1 MSNREKV
8 EIAFNLEVESRR
20 ALKGLLAVDNVL
32 EQMFSRKDRLGD
44 RFDDQAVK
52 KFRNELNAGRT
63 QLREMEKAFGSS
75 KIGASL
81 SKNFDQIKKADK
93 VLRKA
98 LRDGEREIAAA
109 VKSNDKDK
117 EREVRKHWKR
127 VVDEAQKGL
136 DREQQRMRR
145 RASKGDAAKY
155 LKKQM
160 ETVSYYN
167 NRRGK
172 DGEPSQNKKD
182 VAEAITEGFDA
193 LKGKDL
199 LGVGKS
205 GGKLGIALAN
215 VLGKRSFL
223 KGEALSQ
230 KGKAKGGV
238 MGAAMGASGE
248 IMKSVGGLVAT
259 FGKLAPILSLAGS
272 ALSSFVLL
280 LIDIE
285 AKAKEMNK
293 ALLEGSATAG
303 FMGANMGDAKLAAAD
318 LESTLT
324 AIRKQAT
331 DPWENKKWGT
341 NADDVIRATNAYAQQ
356 GITKDILNSTFKTAN
371 ASSNEAAKSVG
382 DFGSLARVSF
392 GYSRMLGVSLQE
404 ITDFQAEMFT
414 EMGSSLG
421 DLRLEFARMTRD
433 ANESGIAANKFF
445 GILRGVSAD
454 LSLYTT
460 RLGQASA
467 ALKLIGKSMNPREA
481 QKFLQTVTQSYAQ
494 MSDEDRIR
502 ATRIVGEGKM
512 REIVGKDLESKTKKL
527 YSEIAQA
534 TGATIEE
541 IQSAGQASA
550 KDGGK
555 AMEAILNR
563 TEEGKKKTG
572 TLMGALS
579 EINMDKNALQK
590 GGLPGV
596 AEAAG
601 NMSLGASFDAT
612 KAQLARFGGKGKLK
626 DMTGIQGYAARKAAN
641 VSKETVRAMAKI
653 EDSIDRQKANL
664 GEELEG
670 LLAKKGAGTLS
681 EAEAAKL
688 TKLTNLGLTSKEAI
702 DKADT
707 SDIINS
713 MEMSDQEALFAATE
727 QRNYQQETSEYT
739 RGVMELLQ
747 LAIDGIFESMYQV
760 MLSIW
765 ETLSSMSPWGDPE
778 KNALQKAVLQS
789 RDPAMMKAFKESGGD
804 SAKMK
809 ASLLGD
815 RQAMAANPEMG
826 AKIGGALNGDKDKLR
841 EALLGS
847 GMFGSTFQTRSP
859 NFWFPTM
866 KGRVTKRAASEQG
879 MATVKAI
886 EGGKTYEQFLAEMS
900 PEDRKTL
907 NQKVM
912 ESLSAAQ
919 LVGMGAK
926 PQSPTTGPASAK
938 SVVANV
944 EDRIAQLGAKEGFA
958 AVPAKGTPTTSAPQ
972 QAKGTP
978 TTSAPQQAAAPTTTA
993 SSPAMVPAT
1002 PAEKDVM
1009 DTIDLQGKDTVRNLQ
1024 DLWALMSQQG
1034 IKVNKSHLSND
1045 WQPILKKAALEGV
1058 REALFE
1064 QAIYSSAN
1072 PTALL
1077 DRMGKSGLDEVAY
1090 LASRYKPATARA
1102 EGGAVTGIANGMAVF
1117 APPGEGLTSIG
1128 PGEKIVPSG
1137 TGSGAGAVH
1146 LHVNGIGGK
1155 DLANF
1160 LREKVAQGIYEY
1172 KSREKF

>member
-1 MSNREKV
+1 MTNRENV
-8 EIAFNLEVESRR
+8 EIAFNLEVESRS
-20 ALKGLLAVDNVL
+20 ALKGLLAVDNTL
-32 EQMFSRKDRLGD
+32 KKMFSRKDRLGD

-52 KFRNELNAGRT
+52 RFRNDLGAGRK
-63 QLREMEKAFGSS
+63 QLLGMEKAFGSS
-75 KIGASL
+75 KIGANL
-81 SKNFDQIKKADK
+81 SKNFDRIKKANK
-93 VLRKA
+93 SLQKA
-98 LRDGEREIAAA
+98 LSDGEREIAAA
-109 VKSNDKDK
+109 VKSNDKG
-117 EREVRKHWKR
+117 REAAVRKHWKR
-127 VVDEAQKGL
+127 VVDEAQKDL
-136 DREQQRMRR
+136 DREQQLMRR
-145 RASKGDAAKY
+145 QISKGGGSKY
-155 LKKQM
+155 LKKQS
-160 ETVSYYN
+160 ETATYYN

-182 VAEAITEGFDA
+182 VAEAISEGFDA

-215 VLGKRSFL
+215 VLGKRSFQA
-223 KGEALSQ
+223 GDALSQ

-248 IMKSVGGLVAT
+248 IMKSAGGLVAT
-259 FGKLAPILSLAGS
+259 LSKLAPILSLAGGV
-272 ALSSFVLL
+272 LSSLVSM

-303 FMGANMGDAKLAAAD
+303 FMGANMGDANLAAAD
-318 LESTLT
+318 LQSTLN
-324 AIRKQAT
+324 AVRDQAT
-331 DPWENKKWGT
+331 DTQENIKWGT
-341 NADDVIRATNAYAQQ
+341 NPDDIIRATNAYAQQ
-356 GITKDILNSTFKTAN
+356 GVTIETLNSAFQTAN

-382 DFGSLARVSF
+382 NFGSLARVSF
-392 GYSRMLGVSLQE
+392 GYSKMLGVSLQE

-421 DLRLEFARMTRD
+421 DLRLDFARMTRD

-467 ALKLIGKSMNPREA
+467 ALKLVGKSMNPREA
-481 QKFLQTVTQSYAQ
+481 QKFLSTVTQSYAQ
-494 MSDEDRIR
+494 MSEEDRLR
-502 ATRIVGEGKM
+502 ATLIAGEGKM
-512 REIVGKDLESKTKKL
+512 RGIVGKDLESKTKKL

-590 GGLPGV
+590 GGTMGV

-601 NMSLGASFDAT
+601 NMSLGASLDAT

-641 VSKETVRAMAKI
+641 VSKETLRSMAKL

-702 DKADT
+702 DKADN

-713 MEMSDQEALFAATE
+713 MEASDQEALVEATE
-727 QRNYQQETSEYT
+727 QKNFQQETANYT
-739 RGVMELLQ
+739 RGAMDLLQ

-765 ETLSSMSPWGDPE
+765 EILSSVPLFGGNPE
-778 KNALQKAVLQS
+778 KNGLQKAVLGS
-789 RDPAMMKAFKESGGD
+789 RDPAMMKAFKETGGD
-804 SAKMK
+804 PAKMK
-809 ASLLGD
+809 AALLGNWAN
-815 RQAMAANPEMG
+815 RQAMAANPETG
-826 AKIGGALNGDKDKLR
+826 GKIGAVLNGDKDKLR
-841 EALLGS
+841 EALMSS
-847 GMFGSTFQTRSP
+847 GMFGSTFDD
-859 NFWFPTM
+859 
-866 KGRVTKRAASEQG
+866 KGL
-879 MATVKAI
+879 ATAKAI

-912 ESLSAAQ
+912 ERSLNAEQ

-926 PQSPTTGPASAK
+926 GTSAAK
-938 SVVANV
+938 AVVAQATSGGAPAPTV
-944 EDRIAQLGAKEGFA
+944 SATPSPIA
-958 AVPAKGTPTTSAPQ
+958 P
-972 QAKGTP
+972 
-978 TTSAPQQAAAPTTTA
+978 AAAPATVAA
-993 SSPAMVPAT
+993 SIPAT
-1002 PAEKDVM
+1002 PAEKEVI
-1009 DTIDLQGKDTVRNLQ
+1009 DTINLQGKDTVRNLQ

-1034 IKVNKSHLSND
+1034 IKVNKSHLAND

-1077 DRMGKSGLDEVAY
+1077 DRMGKSGLDGVAA
-1090 LASRYKPATARA
+1090 LASSYKPATAHA

>member
-1 MSNREKV
+1 MATSREDV
-8 EIAFNLEVESRR
+8 EIAFNLEVDTRS
-20 ALKGLLAVDNVL
+20 ALKGIVAVDNTL
-32 EQMFSRKDRLGD
+32 KKMFARKDRLGD
-44 RFDDQAVK
+44 RFDADDVK
-52 KFRNELNAGRT
+52 KFRNELSAGRK
-63 QLREMEKAFGSS
+63 QLLGMERALGSS
-75 KIGASL
+75 KIGSNL
-81 SKNFDQIKKADK
+81 SKNFDQIKKANKD
-93 VLRKA
+93 LQKA
-98 LRDGEREIAAA
+98 LIQGEREIAAA
-109 VKSNDKDK
+109 VKSNDKG
-117 EREVRKHWKR
+117 REAQVRKHWKR

-136 DREQQRMRR
+136 DREQQLMRR

-155 LKKQM
+155 LKKQS

-182 VAEAITEGFDA
+182 IADAISEGFDA
-193 LKGKDL
+193 IKGKDL

-205 GGKLGIALAN
+205 GGKFGIALAN
-215 VLGKRSFL
+215 ALGKRSFQA
-223 KGEALSQ
+223 GDALSQ

-248 IMKSVGGLVAT
+248 IMKSAGGLVAT
-259 FGKLAPILSLAGS
+259 LSKLAPILSLAGGV
-272 ALSSFVLL
+272 LSSLVSM

-303 FMGANMGDAKLAAAD
+303 FMGANMGDANLAAAD
-318 LESTLT
+318 LQSTLN
-324 AIRKQAT
+324 AVRDQAT
-331 DPWENKKWGT
+331 DIQENYKWGT

-356 GITKDILNSTFKTAN
+356 GVTLDTLNSAFKTAN

-421 DLRLEFARMTRD
+421 DLRLEFSRMTRD

-481 QKFLQTVTQSYAQ
+481 QKFLQTVTQRYAQ
-494 MSDEDRIR
+494 MSEEDRLR
-502 ATRIVGEGKM
+502 ATLIAGEGKM
-512 REIVGKDLESKTKKL
+512 RGIVGKDLESKTKKL

-590 GGLPGV
+590 GGTMGV

-601 NMSLGASFDAT
+601 NMSLGASLDAT

-626 DMTGIQGYAARKAAN
+626 DMTGIQGYAARKAAG
-641 VSKETVRAMAKI
+641 VSKETFRAMAKL

-702 DKADT
+702 DKADN

-713 MEMSDQEALFAATE
+713 MEASDQEALVEATE
-727 QRNYQQETSEYT
+727 QKNFQQETANYT
-739 RGVMELLQ
+739 RGVMDLLQ

-765 ETLSSMSPWGDPE
+765 ETLSSAPMFGGNPE
-778 KNALQKAVLQS
+778 KSALQKAVLQS
-789 RDPAMMKAFKESGGD
+789 RDPAALKAFKESGGD

-809 ASLLGD
+809 ASLLGNWSN

-841 EALLGS
+841 EALMNS
-847 GMFGSTFQTRSP
+847 GMFGSTF
-859 NFWFPTM
+859 
-866 KGRVTKRAASEQG
+866 SEQG
-879 MATVKAI
+879 MATAKAI

-912 ESLSAAQ
+912 ERSLSAEQ

-926 PQSPTTGPASAK
+926 PASAK

-944 EDRIAQLGAKEGFA
+944 QS
-958 AVPAKGTPTTSAPQ
+958 PTTGPGVP
-972 QAKGTP
+972 AKGTP

-1002 PAEKDVM
+1002 PAEKEVI
-1009 DTIDLQGKDTVRNLQ
+1009 DTINLQGKDTVKNLQ

-1045 WQPILKKAALEGV
+1045 WQPVFKKATLEGV

-1064 QAIYSSAN
+1064 QAIYSSSN

-1077 DRMGKSGLDEVAY
+1077 DRMSKSGLDGVAS
-1090 LASRYKPATARA
+1090 LASSYKPATAHA
-1102 EGGAVTGIANGMAVF
+1102 TGGAVTGIANGMAVF

-1128 PGEKIVPSG
+1128 PGERIVPASG
-1137 TGSGAGAVH
+1137 GGKTGDGVH

-1160 LREKVAQGIYEY
+1160 LRDKIAQGIYEY

>member
-8 EIAFNLEVESRR
+8 EIAFNLEVESRS
-20 ALKGLLAVDNVL
+20 ALKGLLAVDNTL
-32 EQMFSRKDRLGD
+32 KKMFSRKDRLGD

-52 KFRNELNAGRT
+52 KFRNGLSAGRK
-63 QLREMEKAFGSS
+63 QLLEMEKAFGSS

-81 SKNFDQIKKADK
+81 SKNFDQIKKANK
-93 VLRKA
+93 VLQKA
-98 LRDGEREIAAA
+98 LMDGEREIAAA
-109 VKSNDKDK
+109 VKSNDKG
-117 EREVRKHWKR
+117 REAQVRKHWKR

-136 DREQQRMRR
+136 DREQQLMRR

-155 LKKQM
+155 LKKQL

-182 VAEAITEGFDA
+182 VAEAISEGFDA

-215 VLGKRSFL
+215 VLGKRSFQA
-223 KGEALSQ
+223 GDALSQ

-248 IMKSVGGLVAT
+248 IMKSAGGLVAT
-259 FGKLAPILSLAGS
+259 LGKLAPILSLAGG
-272 ALSSFVLL
+272 ALSSLVLM

-303 FMGANMGDAKLAAAD
+303 FMGANMGDANLAAAD
-318 LESTLT
+318 LQSTLT
-324 AIRKQAT
+324 AVRDQAT
-331 DPWENKKWGT
+331 DTQENIKWGT
-341 NADDVIRATNAYAQQ
+341 NPDDIIRATNAYAQQ
-356 GITKDILNSTFKTAN
+356 GVTLETLNSAFQTAN

-382 DFGSLARVSF
+382 NFGSLARVSF
-392 GYSRMLGVSLQE
+392 GYSKMLGVSLQE

-421 DLRLEFARMTRD
+421 DLRLEFSRMTRD

-467 ALKLIGKSMNPREA
+467 ALKLIGKAMSSREA
-481 QKFLQTVTQSYAQ
+481 SKFLSSLANGYKQ
-494 MSDEDRIR
+494 MSEEDRLKSSLLM
-502 ATRIVGEGKM
+502 GEDKA
-512 REIVGKDLESKTKKL
+512 REIVNKDLASKTKKF
-527 YSEIAQA
+527 YSEVAAA

-541 IQSAGQASA
+541 IKAASEGSA
-550 KDGGK
+550 KDSGK
-555 AMEAILNR
+555 ALEGILNR
-563 TEEGKKKTG
+563 TEEGKKK
-572 TLMGALS
+572 MGALMGTNS
-579 EINMDKNALQK
+579 ELMQDKNALVDEK
-590 GGLPGV
+590 GNKRDKMGV
-596 AEAAG
+596 AEA
-601 NMSLGASFDAT
+601 MSNLSIGASFDAE
-612 KAQLARFGGKGKLK
+612 AAAFEHFGGKGRIGSV
-626 DMTGIQGYAARKAAN
+626 TGVKGYAARKS
-641 VSKETVRAMAKI
+641 VGWSMEKQRQMAKMQ
-653 EDSIDRQKANL
+653 DSVTRQRGSMKND
-664 GEELEG
+664 
-670 LLAKKGAGTLS
+670 
-681 EAEAAKL
+681 
-688 TKLTNLGLTSKEAI
+688 LTNLQGRTDLKPEEQARLDRMKAAGLNSAADI
-702 DKADT
+702 DKAST
-707 SDIINS
+707 GDIINA
-713 MEMSDQEALFAATE
+713 MEASDQEALVAATE
-727 QRNYQQETSEYT
+727 QKNFQQETANYT
-739 RGVMELLQ
+739 RGVMDLLQ

-765 ETLSSMSPWGDPE
+765 ETLNSFPTE

-789 RDPAMMKAFKESGGD
+789 RDPAALKAFKESGGD

-809 ASLLGD
+809 ASLLGNWSN

-841 EALLGS
+841 EALLDS
-847 GMFGSTFQTRSP
+847 GMFGFL
-859 NFWFPTM
+859 FDD
-866 KGRVTKRAASEQG
+866 KGL
-879 MATVKAI
+879 ATAKAI

-900 PEDRKTL
+900 PEDRQKL

-912 ESLSAAQ
+912 ERSLNAEQ

-926 PQSPTTGPASAK
+926 GTSAAK
-938 SVVANV
+938 AVVAQ
-944 EDRIAQLGAKEGFA
+944 ATSG
-958 AVPAKGTPTTSAPQ
+958 GTPTPTGSAPS
-972 QAKGTP
+972 TP
-978 TTSAPQQAAAPTTTA
+978 VVAPAAAPAPVVAPAAAPA
-993 SSPAMVPAT
+993 SVAASIPAT
-1002 PAEKDVM
+1002 PAEKEVI
-1009 DTIDLQGKDTVRNLQ
+1009 DTINLQGKDTVRNLQ

-1034 IKVNKSHLSND
+1034 IKVNKSHLAND

-1077 DRMGKSGLDEVAY
+1077 DRMGKSGLDGVAA
-1090 LASRYKPATARA
+1090 LASSYKPATAHA